1 MEMHVTRWLVGLGV
15 GSVLACLAQAG
26 QGAASSAHRLATM
39 AQSPGAATL
48 FANSVTSGRE
58 ALMLRTLWGVDDLH
72 VRYTASGSMIR
83 FSYRVVD
90 AAKAKV
96 LNDKK
101 LNPYLI
107 VLKTGSRLE
116 VPEAERVGKLRQT
129 AAPANGREYW
139 MAFTNVGR
147 TLKPG
152 DHVDI
157 VIGTFHA
164 RELVV
169 ESPGPPQ
176 ARNP

>member
-1 MEMHVTRWLVGLGV
+1 MGMLVTRMLIGACVSGI
-15 GSVLACLAQAG
+15 LACAAQAG
-26 QGAASSAHRLATM
+26 QGTAASAWRPEAM
-39 AQSPGAATL
+39 VRPPGAAPL

-58 ALMLRTLWGVDDLH
+58 AMMLRTLWGVDDLH

-107 VLKTGSRLE
+107 VLKTGSRLQ

-164 RELVV
+164 KELVV

>member
-1 MEMHVTRWLVGLGV
+1 MSRVLIGFGV
-15 GSVLACLAQAG
+15 AIILACAARAG
-26 QGAASSAHRLATM
+26 QQPASSARGPAAV
-39 AQSPGAATL
+39 AQPRGARPL

-58 ALMLRTLWGVDDLH
+58 AMMLRTLWGVDELH

-101 LNPYLI
+101 LNPYLV
-107 VLKTGSRLE
+107 VLKSGSRLE

-129 AAPANGREYW
+129 AAPENGREYW

-157 VIGTFHA
+157 AIGSFHA

-169 ESPGPPQ
+169 ESPGPRQ